1 MKIRSFFCHENRYC
15 ISADTRADKPAGVSA
30 GSKAAKLMAKG
41 ACNAPVSVK
50 EGAIAVSGRPQKT
63 GPGPVKVSLL
73 RVQYVAQ
80 HYRCDAVGN
89 ASG

>member
-1 MKIRSFFCHENRYC
+1 MKTVTVYPQTPEQTSL
-15 ISADTRADKPAGVSA
+15 PAYLQ
-30 GSKAAKLMAKG
+30 AAKQPSSWPG
-41 ACNAPVSVK
+41 QCACNAPVSVK
-50 EGAIAVSGRPQKT
+50 EGALAVSGRPQKT

-73 RVQYVAQ
+73 RVQYVSQ

>member
-1 MKIRSFFCHENRYC
+1 MKTATVYPQTPEQTSL
-15 ISADTRADKPAGVSA
+15 PAYQQ
-30 GSKAAKLMAKG
+30 AAKQPSSWPGQCAY
-41 ACNAPVSVK
+41 NAPVSVK
-50 EGAIAVSGRPQKT
+50 EGALAVSGRPQKT